1 MLTRVHHGEC
11 AANSGKFAIRVLIA
25 PALILLRRIHTL
37 VMPLSKPRGPIQ
49 SLQAKNMIWL
59 LQSLQLLLKEHAT
72 AKLYVY

>member
-1 MLTRVHHGEC
+1 
-11 AANSGKFAIRVLIA
+11 
-25 PALILLRRIHTL
+25 
-37 VMPLSKPRGPIQ
+37 MPLSKPRGPIQ